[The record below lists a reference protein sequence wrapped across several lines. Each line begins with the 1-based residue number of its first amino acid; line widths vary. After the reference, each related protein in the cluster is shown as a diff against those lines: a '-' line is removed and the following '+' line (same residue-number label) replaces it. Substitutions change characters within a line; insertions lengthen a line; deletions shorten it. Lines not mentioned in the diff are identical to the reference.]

1 VLLVENAAYVAP
13 AMQALRA
20 SMTDSL
26 ISIDLEWRPEF
37 NGNFTPVALLQL
49 ASSRMAVLIRTCRM
63 GFQLHPAVKSF
74 LQDPGVSLLGCGWGG
89 ADEQKMQR
97 TFSLS
102 EKQLGGVLD
111 IQQIARG
118 MGYTQLGLANLC
130 RAVLGVSL
138 PKSKRVSM
146 SNWETRALSR
156 IQVQYAALD
165 VFLAGQVFR
174 GLRLWHTC
182 QEPCATCLQL
192 LGAVLLGQPSSPD
205 SSSANGSADPSSSN
219 AGEAAA
225 PHQGALVAATES
237 LGAAAAAAAAAA
249 GAGRPSSTGKPHTCP
264 ACGRRVM
271 EAPSQRQTPSLPH
284 QQPAS

>member
-1 VLLVENAAYVAP
+1 VLLVENVAYVAP
-13 AMQALRA
+13 AIQALRA

-49 ASSRMAVLIRTCRM
+49 ASSRTAVLIRTCRM

-74 LQDPGVSLLGCGWGG
+74 LQDPAVSLLGCGWGG

-97 TFSLS
+97 TFALS

-192 LGAVLLGQPSSPD
+192 LGSVLLGQPTNNPSGPD
-205 SSSANGSADPSSSN
+205 SSSVEGSAEPPSSNSN
-219 AGEAAA
+219 SSPAGQ
-225 PHQGALVAATES
+225 HQAGLAAATES
-237 LGAAAAAAAAAA
+237 RGAA
-249 GAGRPSSTGKPHTCP
+249 GAVRPSSSGKPRTCP

-271 EAPSQRQTPSLPH
+271 EAPVQRQQPQLPQ